1 MFKGQMPLH
10 CMENLLM
17 SKLDN
22 IIILTGPTG
31 VGKTN
36 ISIKIAQ
43 YIPEIEIISADSMQV
58 YKYLNIGTDKPKY
71 AILNKHIH
79 HCIDLVEP
87 SVNYDV
93 MQYAKQA
100 EQCIENI
107 LYRDKKPLI
116 VGGTGLYIKSLIK
129 PIFDGPGR
137 NQNIRNKLAELA
149 KKKGNSYLFNQI
161 AKYDPE
167 YSNKIS
173 ANDTKRIIRALEV
186 FYLTG
191 KPLTYFHKN
200 NNLSKTEKKYNYY
213 IICIHMNRKK
223 LYYKI
228 NERVEQMLNNGLIE
242 ETNEIIEK
250 YKYKNINI
258 LNSMQ
263 GLGYKQV
270 ILYLKGKISK
280 EESVEMI
287 KKETRNFAKRQL
299 SWFRNQIPVDCW
311 INLDDYKD
319 IQGCVEKIISIMK
332 GQGY

>member
-1 MFKGQMPLH
+1 MLLH

-17 SKLDN
+17 SKIDN

-31 VGKTN
+31 TGKTV

-43 YIPEIEIISADSMQV
+43 YIPEIEIISADSMQI

-71 AILNKHIH
+71 DILNKYTH
-79 HCIDLVEP
+79 HCIDVVEP
-87 SVNYDV
+87 SENYNV
-93 MQYAKQA
+93 MQYTKQA
-100 EQCIENI
+100 EQCIKNT

-129 PIFDGPGR
+129 PIFNGPGR
-137 NQNIRNKLAELA
+137 DQNIRNKLAELA
-149 KKKGNSYLFNQI
+149 SKKGNKILYNQLV
-161 AKYDPE
+161 KVDPE

-173 ANDTKRIIRALEV
+173 LNDTKRIIRALEV

-191 KPLTYFHKN
+191 KPLTHFHKN
-200 NNLSKTEKKYNYY
+200 ANINKTEAIYHYY
-213 IICIHMNRKK
+213 IICIHMDRKK
-223 LYYKI
+223 LYQKI
-228 NERVEQMLNNGLIE
+228 NDRVEQMINNGLIE
-242 ETNEIIEK
+242 ETNRIIEK
-250 YKYKNINI
+250 YKDKNID
-258 LNSMQ
+258 LNTLSSMQ

-270 ILYLKGKISK
+270 MLYLKGNISK

-311 INLDDYKD
+311 IKLDNDNNKD
-319 IQGCVEKIISIMK
+319 IQECVEKILSIMREK
-332 GQGY
+332 GY